1 MKIEEAIRRI
11 EDHMR
16 VHRMEEE
23 RAVLITEALGMAI
36 EALKEKLE
44 AEKNEPLT
52 MEEPE
57 KMKGETK

>member
-36 EALKEKLE
+36 EALKEKL
-44 AEKNEPLT
+44 AADKNEPLT
-52 MEEPE
+52 FDELR
-57 KMKGETK
+57 KMRE